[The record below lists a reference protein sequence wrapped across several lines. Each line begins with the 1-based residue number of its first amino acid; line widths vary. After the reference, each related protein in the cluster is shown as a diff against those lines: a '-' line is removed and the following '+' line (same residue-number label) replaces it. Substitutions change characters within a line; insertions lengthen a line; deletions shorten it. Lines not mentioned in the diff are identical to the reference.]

1 LHHLVKLKFKKGK
14 LFPDSMLEQAVKF
27 INRLDQVFDR
37 AFYEAALAAVE
48 QYQGRKI
55 IAD

>member
-1 LHHLVKLKFKKGK
+1 
-14 LFPDSMLEQAVKF
+14 MLEQAVKF